1 MRLLLDTHVLLWWLK
16 DDPNLKQETK
26 QVISSR
32 ENLVFVSSV
41 SPWEISIKKALGKLT
56 APDNLLEVVAEN
68 SFESLVITLE
78 HGLQVGK
85 LPNYHNDPFDRML
98 IAQALFANLTIVTRD
113 AKFNPYGVQILAA

>member
-1 MRLLLDTHVLLWWLK
+1 VRLLLDTHVLLWWLK

-85 LPNYHNDPFDRML
+85 LPNHHNDPFDRML
-98 IAQALFANLTIVTRD
+98 IAQALFADLTIVTRD